1 MWRPN
6 TQDIRVDILLHRSHL
21 MVVIIQAQ
29 VMEIISTVA
38 KTCTP
43 DQRFGLSFLSG
54 SDGYNVNKSPKHG
67 VV

>member
-1 MWRPN
+1 
-6 TQDIRVDILLHRSHL
+6 
-21 MVVIIQAQ
+21 
-29 VMEIISTVA
+29 MEIISTVA